1 MEMSQKQTKKRKRW
15 SILLVLLCVLFYF
28 IGCCLLPPLLKGNAK
43 SLDVT
48 QQMPSTS
55 ARICVVND
63 NNDALL
69 WRLRMIRE
77 AKQEIILVT
86 FELRDDFSGRAVM
99 AALLEA
105 ADRGVAVRVL
115 IDGVDGFLQ
124 LHGSRNFEAF
134 LRHSNIEVKYYNP
147 LRVTALPR
155 INYRLHDKYLIVDET
170 AYLMGGR
177 NTHDIYLGSFSEEG
191 QIDRDVVVYE
201 ADCSG
206 STSLSTLRSYFEET
220 WDMKNCVLLS
230 NRMAV
235 ETQNQIWAKLSE
247 HLSELLASPDYHIT
261 PIDWQE
267 ETIAANSVM
276 LLTGSPEAW
285 NKAPVLWE
293 RLCQLMGGA
302 SDIII
307 QTPLIICDNA
317 MFSDLS
323 QICERADL
331 VEILTNSPESNVNLL
346 ASSYSYQKSKTLEK
360 GAIISEYCG
369 SRALH
374 TKTILI
380 DDNISVIGSYN
391 LDARSTYIDTE
402 LMIVI
407 DCPALNADLR
417 EQMAGLRNQSRIVA
431 LDGSVSY
438 GSTYVP
444 KEMSFGKKC
453 LNAVLGVILFPFQYL
468 L

>member
-1 MEMSQKQTKKRKRW
+1 MSQKQTKKRKIW
-15 SILLVLLCVLFYF
+15 SILLALLCVLFYL

-43 SLDVT
+43 SPDVI

-55 ARICVVND
+55 ARVCVVND
-63 NNDALL
+63 NNNALL

-115 IDGVDGFLQ
+115 IDGVDGALQ

-134 LRHSNIEVKYYNP
+134 LCHSNIEVKYYNP

-177 NTHDIYLGSFSEEG
+177 NTHDVYLGSFSDDG
-191 QIDRDVVVYE
+191 QEDRDVVVYE
-201 ADCSG
+201 SGCSNP
-206 STSLSTLRSYFEET
+206 TSLSMLRSYFEKT

-230 NRMAV
+230 SRMAV
-235 ETQNQIWAKLSE
+235 ETQNQIWAKLSG
-247 HLSELLASPDYHIT
+247 HLSELLASPDYQST
-261 PIDWQE
+261 PIDWQK
-267 ETIAANSVM
+267 ETIQTNSIA

-293 RLCQLMGGA
+293 QLCQFMEGA
-302 SDIII
+302 NDIII
-307 QTPLIICDNA
+307 QTPLIICNNT

-323 QICERADL
+323 QICKSSDL

-346 ASSYSYQKSKTLEK
+346 AASYSYQKSKMLET
-360 GAIISEYCG
+360 GVIISEYCG

-431 LDGSVSY
+431 LDGTVSY
-438 GSTYVP
+438 GSMFIP

-453 LNAVLGVILFPFQYL
+453 LNAILSVVLFPFQYL